1 MILSNQ
7 DIVDL
12 LQQYDDESKA
22 IRKEA
27 LKLSW
32 YMRGGIS
39 YNQALS
45 LSREEREL
53 VGNIIEENLKTTEKS
68 GLPFF

>member
-1 MILSNQ
+1 LTLSNQ

-32 YMRGGIS
+32 YMRGGMDYS
-39 YNQALS
+39 QAMM

-53 VGNIIEENLKTTEKS
+53 VGSLIEENLKTTEKS

>member
-1 MILSNQ
+1 LILSNQ